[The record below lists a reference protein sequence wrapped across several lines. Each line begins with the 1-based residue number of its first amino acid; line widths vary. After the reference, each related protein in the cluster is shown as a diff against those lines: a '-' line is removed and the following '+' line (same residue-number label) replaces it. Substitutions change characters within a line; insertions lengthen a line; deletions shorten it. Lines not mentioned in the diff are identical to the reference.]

1 MTASAHHSFRDITA
15 RIDTHEAER
24 YADDFHAGLD
34 VAPEDRMGPPP
45 PRKFVKRL
53 LIGVVLGGLGVGYIW
68 YDRPVD
74 WPKWWA
80 EAQGIVSPLLEKI
93 AQSSLV
99 QAPTTPSRHPTVPST
114 GETVREAVSQSAE
127 TQSVT
132 TEMAE
137 AAKPPLDADVSPT
150 VDELPVKIVTAA
162 PLVKEPDPP
171 SPLARKSGAA
181 DPNQARAA
189 AVGLSP
195 DLSSVLLARLSEGDY
210 RNAGVAIRK
219 ALAETPDDT
228 VLYWPQTVKR
238 GVAQF
243 QIHFVPGAEPNCRRY
258 VVTIAKD
265 GWATT
270 SLPMDKCGVV
280 ARAATVR
287 E

>member
-34 VAPEDRMGPPP
+34 VAPEDRMGRPP

-68 YDRPVD
+68 YDGPVD

-137 AAKPPLDADVSPT
+137 AAKPPLDADASPT
-150 VDELPVKIVTAA
+150 VHELPVKIVTAA

-171 SPLARKSGAA
+171 SPLARKSGTA
-181 DPNQARAA
+181 DLNQARAA
-189 AVGLSP
+189 AVGLNP
-195 DLSSVLLARLSEGDY
+195 DLSSALLGRLSDSDY

-219 ALAETPDDT
+219 ALAETPDDG
-228 VLYWPQTVKR
+228 VHYWPVKVKP

-243 QIHFVPGAEPNCRRY
+243 QVHFVSGAEPGCRRY

-265 GWATT
+265 GWLTT
-270 SLPMDKCGVV
+270 ALPLDKCNVR
-280 ARAATVR
+280 RAEPRAQ
-287 E
+287 